1 MSIISDTLNALETG
15 EPISFQ
21 NMEMIP
27 LIARGGSRLDYLT
40 LDEALQSNSARVTEI
55 SDGGNVPELA
65 FLNDGEKSV
74 LLMDGEELVGAK
86 QNRILN
92 LSILAPAGETITIPV
107 SCVEAG
113 RWSYSSDRFSSGFQT
128 QYPSARADKSVSV
141 SGNMRD
147 HKSRRSNQSE
157 IWHDISAKSARM
169 SARSA
174 TEAMSEIYEK
184 RSAELDQFVDRFKP
198 VDGQCGFVFIISGAV
213 AGLDLFDNPET
224 LIKLMPKLVRSY
236 ALDALDVHRDRLYSE
251 NDHSTV
257 SAGSFLGAAKNAPI
271 EAFPAVGAGEDYR
284 TMNGSI
290 SGGALVVDGT
300 VIHLGIF
307 PVART
312 GTKGP
317 RSRGSAIAR
326 ASRPSRFS

>member
-1 MSIISDTLNALETG
+1 MSIIFDTLNALETG

-21 NMEMIP
+21 NMEMNP
-27 LIARGGSRLDYLT
+27 LIAKGGSQHDYLT
-40 LDEALQSNSARVTEI
+40 LDEALQSSSARISEI
-55 SDGGNVPELA
+55 SDGGNVPELT
-65 FLNDGEKSV
+65 FLNEGEKSV

-113 RWSYSSDRFSSGFQT
+113 RWSYSSERFSSGFQA

-141 SGNMRD
+141 SENIRD

-174 TEAMSEIYEK
+174 TDAMSEMYEK
-184 RSAELDQFVDRFKP
+184 TAVELDQFVDRFKH
-198 VDGQCGFVFIISGAV
+198 VDGQCGFVFIISGAI
-213 AGLDLFDNPET
+213 AGLDLFDKPET
-224 LIKLMPKLVRSY
+224 LMKLMPKLVRSY
-236 ALDALDVHRDRLYSE
+236 ALDALDVRRDRHYRE
-251 NDHSTV
+251 NDPST
-257 SAGSFLGAAKNAPI
+257 GSLDGFLSEAKNAPM
-271 EAFPAVGAGEDYR
+271 EAFPAVGVGDDYR
-284 TMNGSI
+284 AMNGGI

-300 VIHLGIF
+300 VVHLGLF
-307 PVART
+307 PVKRT
-312 GTKGP
+312 GSKGP
-317 RSRGSAIAR
+317 RSRGSNIAR
-326 ASRPSRFS
+326 ASQRGRNS